1 MPDRFERFSFAML
14 EIYHHW
20 YTIAQK
26 EMKPLGLS
34 VPHALYLLAMQNFE
48 DGITAAQLAQVCGRD
63 KSELSRCISLFEK
76 RGIVYREAVHNNPYR
91 ALIKLTEDGKKAAS
105 KLRARADLAVDL
117 GGRGISQ
124 ADRDTFYEVL
134 ELIAYN
140 LQTLSQEGL
149 PDFDNKEGEPV

>member
-20 YTIAQK
+20 YTIAQR
-26 EMKPLGLS
+26 EMRSWGLS

-63 KSELSRCISLFEK
+63 KSELSRCISLFE
-76 RGIVYREAVHNNPYR
+76 RHGLIVREEVNRNQYR
-91 ALIKLTEDGKKAAS
+91 ALIKLTEKGKEAARI
-105 KLRARADLAVDL
+105 LRSRADLAVEL
-117 GGRGISQ
+117 GGRGIAD
-124 ADRDTFYEVL
+124 ADRATFYEVL

-140 LQTLSQEGL
+140 LQTISKEGL
-149 PDFDNKEGEPV
+149 PETKPTQGENE